1 MSPLVALVS
10 LAGLGALVAMEPGKD
25 LALVVGPVVDVVDL
39 GVVVG
44 GKVNSDPLGGSMPK
58 TTV

>member
-10 LAGLGALVAMEPGKD
+10 SAGLGALVAMEPGKD

-44 GKVNSDPLGGSMPK
+44 GKVNSDPLGGRMPK

>member
-1 MSPLVALVS
+1 MPSAGSVALV
-10 LAGLGALVAMEPGKD
+10 AIEPGVND
-25 LALVVGPVVDVVDL
+25 LALGVGPVVDVVDL

-44 GKVNSDPLGGSMPK
+44 GKVKLDPLGGSMPK